1 MWLQIVIKAMTKKT
15 KDGYEVDKRLAKQIN
30 LMPVHN
36 FLNEF
41 V

>member
-1 MWLQIVIKAMTKKT
+1 MWLQIIIEAMTKKP

-30 LMPVHN
+30 LITVQY

>member
-1 MWLQIVIKAMTKKT
+1 MWLHIVIKAMTKKR

-30 LMPVHN
+30 LMPVHY

>member
-15 KDGYEVDKRLAKQIN
+15 KDGYKVDKRLSKQIN
-30 LMPVHN
+30 LMPVHY